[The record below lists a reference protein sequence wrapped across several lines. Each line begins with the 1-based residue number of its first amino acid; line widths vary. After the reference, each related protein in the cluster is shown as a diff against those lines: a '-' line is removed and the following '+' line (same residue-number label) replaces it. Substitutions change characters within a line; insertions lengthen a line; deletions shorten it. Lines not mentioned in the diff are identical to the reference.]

1 MFTITKQRIIKNA
14 QKLFFETGI
23 ANVRLQQI
31 ADATKISV
39 GNLAYHF
46 KNKEAIVEASY
57 DEVLQAFSE
66 MLSDNI
72 KTDTLQQL
80 DENFERTFHLVN
92 NYRFCFNNVW
102 EISRYHHAIQHN
114 WESFMKKKLLRT
126 QKRIDFHVKKG
137 YVKPEPYNGA
147 YKLLAEQIVLVFFF
161 WIPRQML
168 NNKTASL
175 SLFKKSLWNLLYPN
189 LTARGLKEYN
199 QFIK

>member
-1 MFTITKQRIIKNA
+1 MSTTKQRIIKNA

-23 ANVRLQQI
+23 ANARLQQI
-31 ADATKISV
+31 ADATEISV

-46 KNKEAIVEASY
+46 RNKEAIVEAAY
-57 DEVLQAFSE
+57 DEVLQGLSE
-66 MLSDNI
+66 MLSNNI

-80 DENFERTFHLVN
+80 DKHFERIFHLVD

-102 EISRYHHAIQHN
+102 EISRYHPAIQHN
-114 WESFMKKKLLRT
+114 WENFMKKKMIRT
-126 QKRIDFHVKKG
+126 QRRIEFQAKRGSVKS
-137 YVKPEPYNGA
+137 EPYKGA

-161 WIPRQML
+161 WIPRQIL

-189 LTARGLKEYN
+189 LTAKGLKEYN

>member
-1 MFTITKQRIIKNA
+1 MSTTKQRIIKNA

-23 ANVRLQQI
+23 ANARLQQI
-31 ADATKISV
+31 ADATEMSV

-46 KNKEAIVEASY
+46 RNKEAIVEAAY
-57 DEVLQAFSE
+57 DEVLQGLCE
-66 MLSDNI
+66 MLSNNI
-72 KTDTLQQL
+72 KTDTLRQL
-80 DENFERTFHLVN
+80 DEHFERIFHLVD

-102 EISRYHHAIQHN
+102 EISRYHPAIQHN
-114 WESFMKKKLLRT
+114 WKNNKKKKMIRT
-126 QKRIDFHVKKG
+126 QKRIEFQAKRGSVKS
-137 YVKPEPYNGA
+137 EPYKGA

-161 WIPRQML
+161 WIPRQIL